1 MWKNTVQPGRP
12 QITIRCMRNACWM
25 TQATNT
31 HSEYVKPIAFPL
43 QQWLHE
49 RGPMLRLYA
58 NCLSSQYLDYPRN
71 FVKWFLFFGFY
82 DQNSVHM
89 FLLRV
94 LRPKFGTHVSSSGF
108 TTKIRYTCLF
118 SGDYDQN
125 SVHTSLLRVLRPKFG
140 THVSSSGFTTKI
152 RYTCLFFG
160 FYDQNSVH
168 VSLLCHACPNFTP
181 SWSLITSHLSTTLS
195 EVPECDISSSLALFT
210 VHSSYI
216 PCSVPW
222 RPVCH
227 PNYRYA
233 PHNDVSVNDGPHIW
247 R

>member
-1 MWKNTVQPGRP
+1 
-12 QITIRCMRNACWM
+12 M

-118 SGDYDQN
+118 
-125 SVHTSLLRVLRPKFG
+125 
-140 THVSSSGFTTKI
+140 
-152 RYTCLFFG
+152 FG

-168 VSLLCHACPNFTP
+168 MSLLRLLRPKFGTR
-181 SWSLITSHLSTTLS
+181 
-195 EVPECDISSSLALFT
+195 VSSLPRLPEF
-210 VHSSYI
+210 HSILVFDYVTSI
-216 PCSVPW
+216 D
-222 RPVCH
+222 H
-227 PNYRYA
+227 TF
-233 PHNDVSVNDGPHIW
+233 
-247 R
+247 